1 MASESVTFREAAKL
15 IRQGVNPEDV
25 GDMPYIGLEHIEEGT
40 LRLVGIGNAKSVTST
55 KFRFSK
61 GARRLHPNRN
71 MSQSWSTYFCFQPC
85 MYGY

>member
-40 LRLVGIGNAKSVTST
+40 LRLVAYSGEDEHR
-55 KFRFSK
+55 FR
-61 GARRLHPNRN
+61 RN
-71 MSQSWSTYFCFQPC
+71 VNT
-85 MYGY
+85 